1 MHPQGRA
8 RWCCIACKRPQ
19 PLRPTLGWPRPWR
32 SLLRCR
38 CPRAQGCLRW
48 PSSRLTTDV
57 CSAPPAVA
65 AARHCEPDVWTGARL
80 ETGAEAG
87 EEACNLGCGTGWMS
101 HRRGPHGPSAGSA
114 QWNSLPLQRA
124 AYHLQ
129 AAPASHNNNTCFHSG
144 ARRTKIC
151 RERHREATENTGW
164 SPTQCTAGCGTAW
177 LPELSQHPCS
187 QALTLVE
194 HD

>member
-65 AARHCEPDVWTGARL
+65 AARHCEPGVWTGARL

-101 HRRGPHGPSAGSA
+101 HRRGPHGPLSGVS
-114 QWNSLPLQRA
+114 SVELI
-124 AYHLQ
+124 
-129 AAPASHNNNTCFHSG
+129 AAPARCLSPPGRTCIAQQQHVLSQRG
-144 ARRTKIC
+144 TADQDLPRKASRSN
-151 RERHREATENTGW
+151 REHRLGT
-164 SPTQCTAGCGTAW
+164 CTAGCGTAW
-177 LPELSQHPCS
+177 LAQAEHQPPCS
-187 QALTLVE
+187 QALTLAA